1 MHVEITESS
10 LDALMHV
17 FREKPGQLYAI
28 LDSCDE
34 PRVPEKTRELGAERA
49 VSLYRG
55 SVEQDYADVAPYLV
69 SADESLVQWI
79 EENLWNDPWGIFMFA
94 ATDLVSLRK
103 HFRRFLTVEDPDGKR
118 LFFRFYD
125 PRVLKDYLETCDD
138 EECKAFF
145 GPSDSFFAVV
155 DGAVWLIRR
164 QKTANPGIGQSTRR

>member
-34 PRVPEKTRELGAERA
+34 PRVPEKTRELGTERA

-55 SVEQDYADVAPYLV
+55 SVEQDYANVAPYLV
-69 SADESLVQWI
+69 SADEALVQWI

-94 ATDLVSLRK
+94 ATDLKSLRK

-125 PRVLKDYLETCDD
+125 PRVLKVFLQTCDKNERD
-138 EECKAFF
+138 EFF
-145 GPSDSFFAVV
+145 GPV
-155 DGAVWLIRR
+155 DCYYSKVDDALFRFGRS
-164 QKTANPGIGQSTRR
+164 G